1 MSLQVLVYN
10 VRCARTVIQA
20 RRRRSNARAIKRGG
34 RAVVISLLVQAGD
47 ERVTLVTYRFKYLL
61 RHLLNDDL
69 QHHEFPLHLRHLRIA
84 RRWQY
89 ADDDRA
95 VSGHPRRCGDQQTL
109 GEWFVGT
116 AGMGWFYFKPTNGG
130 HG

>member
-1 MSLQVLVYN
+1 M
-10 VRCARTVIQA
+10 
-20 RRRRSNARAIKRGG
+20 RAHCHSSTKAEIERKGYKKGG

-69 QHHEFPLHLRHLRIA
+69 QHHEFHLHIRHLRIA

-89 ADDDRA
+89 VDDDRA
-95 VSGHPRRCGDQQTL
+95 VSGQRVQLIRAAAGISRR
-109 GEWFVGT
+109 
-116 AGMGWFYFKPTNGG
+116 
-130 HG
+130 